1 MMLQHVF
8 FLFLFALKEEN
19 NNTISK
25 ENIFFCTRNIIIII
39 YIIQFYNYL
48 EYPSPSQPI
57 QNTKYNTT
65 KKKEDTLLKHCSR
78 RRERDYHVLAA
89 HLQ

>member
-1 MMLQHVF
+1 MKMMLQHVF

-39 YIIQFYNYL
+39 
-48 EYPSPSQPI
+48 
-57 QNTKYNTT
+57 
-65 KKKEDTLLKHCSR
+65 
-78 RRERDYHVLAA
+78 
-89 HLQ
+89 

>member
-1 MMLQHVF
+1 MKMMLQHVF

-48 EYPSPSQPI
+48 ENIRHHLNLFKI
-57 QNTKYNTT
+57 QNTIPP
-65 KKKEDTLLKHCSR
+65 KKKKTRC
-78 RRERDYHVLAA
+78 
-89 HLQ
+89 